1 MERRPDNFTLI
12 NRYLNEELT
21 EPEARELEKEIASNP
36 GLAAELKFHLE
47 VEQAVQEKDIA
58 SLRDNMN
65 KIIQSQK
72 AKSTNKEHVMSE
84 EYSFELA
91 DNLSSLNNMKA
102 NMKFDDIINF
112 NHTFP
117 KIHLYQHLLAAKE
130 NIYQFYKEQQDHIHK
145 KEIENFTPADDALFD
160 EIQDALT
167 ENDVLDLRANLKQ
180 IASNVSLYSYSSN
193 DLQEYVDGT
202 MDPELT
208 NRLEEDL
215 LIDKNLENEI
225 QLYKEIDFAI
235 GEKDVMDLRASLR
248 EIKESASIF
257 NSGLEEIEGYLYN
270 ELSEKQLA
278 IFEDELIYN
287 KDLLSE
293 VNLVKGID
301 QAIQEN
307 DIMQLRNNLRDIAEE
322 NNNKKQKE
330 QSITVRFWHRKTAI
344 SVVAASLILL
354 LGITGIIRYTSED
367 DIYRKYYTKYE
378 TAGISRS
385 SSAVSDETFAKAL
398 QKYNKEDY
406 QSALN
411 LLEEVLSKD
420 QNNVAGHFYSAVSLQ
435 ELGKYNNAISEYEI
449 VIVDKDNLFM
459 EQAEWYIGLCYL
471 QSKDEKKAIE
481 QFKKIADGKGFY
493 QEKAVAILRKLKD
506 NNI

>member
-36 GLAAELKFHLE
+36 SLAAELKFHLE

-58 SLRDNMN
+58 SLRDNLN
-65 KIIQSQK
+65 KIMHNQK
-72 AKSTNKEHVMSE
+72 AQNTDKEPIMSE
-84 EYSFELA
+84 AYSFELA
-91 DNLSSLNNMKA
+91 DNLSSLNNLKA

-145 KEIENFTPADDALFD
+145 KEIEGFTPADDALFE

-202 MDPELT
+202 MDTELT

-215 LIDKNLENEI
+215 KIDKNLENEI
-225 QLYKEIDFAI
+225 QFYKEIDFAI

-270 ELSEKQLA
+270 ELNEIQLT
-278 IFEDELIYN
+278 IFEDELIHN

-293 VNLVKGID
+293 VNLIKGID

-307 DIMQLRNNLRDIAEE
+307 DIMQLRNNLKDIAEE

-385 SSAVSDETFAKAL
+385 SSAVSDENFAKAL

-411 LLEEVLSKD
+411 LLEQVLSKD
-420 QNNVAGHFYSAVSLQ
+420 QNNVAGHFYSAVSFQ
-435 ELGKYNNAISEYEI
+435 ELGKYNNAIKEYEI

-471 QSKDEKKAIE
+471 QSKDEKKAIQ

-493 QEKAVAILRKLKD
+493 QEKAVAILRKMKD
-506 NNI
+506 NI